1 MSLITICNRLAAN
14 VGIETTSQVMTSSD
28 RTWLEAVAM
37 SNAVGEEITRRADFG
52 ALFKTATLT
61 GDGTNKVFDLGP
73 DFSRIISGIGVTSG
87 TATVR
92 PLTHA
97 EWASLTPVEG
107 GPRYFLL
114 EGAKLRLWP
123 YLATG
128 EAVTVRYQS
137 KNWCSNGTAACV
149 ADTDTALVNEDLMTK
164 GLIARWRRQKGM
176 PYADYAAEYESDLA
190 DFAAFDDRSRI

>member
-97 EWASLTPVEG
+97 EWASLDAVEG
-107 GPRYFLL
+107 SPRYFLL

>member
-61 GDGTNKVFDLGP
+61 GDGTDQTFDLGTG
-73 DFSRIISGIGVTSG
+73 FSRIIAGIGVIYNG
-87 TATVR
+87 ATVR

-97 EWASLTPVEG
+97 EWASLDAVEG
-107 GPRYFLL
+107 SPRYFLL

-137 KNWCSNGTAACV
+137 KNWCSNGTAAWGG
-149 ADTDTALVNEDLMTK
+149 DTDTALVNEDLMTK

-176 PYADYAAEYESDLA
+176 PYADYAAEYDSDLA

>member
-97 EWASLTPVEG
+97 EWASLDAVEG
-107 GPRYFLL
+107 SPRYFLL

-128 EAVTVRYQS
+128 ETVTVRYQS
-137 KNWCSNGTAACV
+137 KNWCSNGTAAWV
-149 ADTDTALVNEDLMTK
+149 ADTDTALVNEDLMAK

-176 PYADYAAEYESDLA
+176 PFADYAAEYESDLA